1 MIFSLPVE
9 VGYQTFVASLQK
21 IVKVS
26 LMEAIKAN
34 KVTCIKSLARRKKIT
49 VTIIIMTMMHV
60 GTGGDIGSFW
70 RIEELKGK
78 GEATFI

>member
-9 VGYQTFVASLQK
+9 VGYQTFVVSLQK

-34 KVTCIKSLARRKKIT
+34 KVTCIKSLARRKKNNSNNNNNDNDACRDRWGYWFILAHRG
-49 VTIIIMTMMHV
+49 I
-60 GTGGDIGSFW
+60 
-70 RIEELKGK
+70 KG
-78 GEATFI
+78 